1 MLKQVSHRKIKRN
14 VKERFRVMEN
24 RMENSNKQ
32 TNKKLEYSFQKER
45 LEEIE
50 KIFKLKIADNF
61 FQDRNSKFSS
71 NLSLQS
77 VK

>member
-1 MLKQVSHRKIKRN
+1 
-14 VKERFRVMEN
+14 MEN

-71 NLSLQS
+71 NLSLLS